1 MAAKV
6 KIPDQTRHDQLER
19 KTKQKQNTPRLCTS
33 AMSESK
39 ASSAWMTY
47 IAPPIRLHDHRQ
59 TMVTRDDR
67 TPAAKFKT
75 RKAGTFEAPLKPSS
89 IEAICGRTGPLLAVR
104 RDGNTGT
111 QLVPPKRP
119 LFFLF
124 FFFSIFFPISTVSL
138 SLSLSLSLLHFFFFF
153 FWLAI
158 KKKKTDT
165 HTKNKKPTDSL

>member
-1 MAAKV
+1 
-6 KIPDQTRHDQLER
+6 
-19 KTKQKQNTPRLCTS
+19 
-33 AMSESK
+33 MSESK

-138 SLSLSLSLLHFFFFF
+138 SLSLFLSSTSFFF
-153 FWLAI
+153 LLLVSKH
-158 KKKKTDT
+158 KKNR
-165 HTKNKKPTDSL
+165 HTYEK